1 MDGLIMLQP
10 QESTLKRKLKS
21 RHIQFIALGGSI
33 GTGLFLGAGSAIFAA
48 GPSVL
53 LGYLISGA
61 TIFLIMRQLGEMD
74 TEEPMASSFSYFAY
88 KYWGKFSG
96 FLAGWNYWILYVLIG
111 ITELTATAAYA
122 QYWFPH
128 IATWKTALFFFALI
142 NVVNLITVKAYG
154 EIEFGFSIIKII
166 AICAMILTGS
176 YILFFNPSLVPGASI
191 KNLWLS
197 SNIGN
202 NSLFNG
208 IFPNGLWGLISAIPI
223 ITFAF
228 GGLELIGIAASETE
242 NPKKNIPKA
251 VNQSVFRIL
260 IFYIGCIVILLSL
273 YHWSKLTPDSS
284 PFVLIFD
291 KIGFK
296 YIAWTL
302 NFVILTAALSVY
314 NSCIYSN
321 SRMLYGLAL
330 QDNAPKILT
339 KTNNRGIPVH
349 ALIVSTILTFFV
361 VPLNYFV
368 SNWFDAFKIIMSFVV
383 VCALLSW
390 GMITISHMK
399 FKKQKNI
406 EHHTKDTTVFPSPLY
421 PYSNYFTLIFYTF
434 ILVVM
439 ALPKLGMF
447 KQVIAL
453 PIWILVVY
461 LGYSLCNLKK
471 FKLRKRGYNNERSSE
486 YRE

>member
-1 MDGLIMLQP
+1 MLQL
-10 QESTLKRKLKS
+10 QESTLKRKLKN

-33 GTGLFLGAGSAIFAA
+33 GTGLFLGTGSAISAA
-48 GPSVL
+48 GPAVL
-53 LGYLISGA
+53 LGYLISGIA
-61 TIFLIMRQLGEMD
+61 IFFIMRQLGEMD
-74 TEEPMASSFSYFAY
+74 AQEPMAGSFSYFAY
-88 KYWGKFSG
+88 KYWGKFPG
-96 FLAGWNYWILYVLIG
+96 FIAGWNYWILYVLIG
-111 ITELTATAAYA
+111 ITELTAIAAYA
-122 QYWFPH
+122 QYWFPCL
-128 IATWKTALFFFALI
+128 ATWKTALFFFILI
-142 NVVNLITVKAYG
+142 NVINLITVKAYG
-154 EIEFGFSIIKII
+154 EIEFWFSSIKII

-191 KNLWLS
+191 KNLWVS
-197 SNIGN
+197 TSISE

-208 IFPNGLWGLISAIPI
+208 IFPNGLRGLITAIPI

-242 NPKKNIPKA
+242 NPKKAIPKA

-260 IFYIGCIVILLSL
+260 IFYIGSIVVLLSL
-273 YHWSKLTPDSS
+273 YNWSKLTPDSS

-296 YIAWTL
+296 YMAWTL
-302 NFVILTAALSVY
+302 NFIILTAALSVY

-321 SRMLYGLAL
+321 SRMLYALSL

-339 KTNNRGIPVH
+339 KTNRRGIPVH
-349 ALIVSTILTFFV
+349 ALMVSTILTFFV

-368 SNWFDAFKIIMSFVV
+368 PNWFDAFKIIMSFVV

-390 GMITISHMK
+390 TMITISHMK

-406 EHHTKDTTVFPSPLY
+406 EHYTKDTMVFPSPLY
-421 PYSNYFTLIFYTF
+421 PYSNYFTLTFYNF

-453 PIWILVVY
+453 PIWILIVY
-461 LGYSLCNLKK
+461 LGYRLCNFKK
-471 FKLRKRGYNNERSSE
+471 FKLRKWSYSNERNSE
-486 YRE
+486 YTE

>member
-1 MDGLIMLQP
+1 MWQP
-10 QESTLKRKLKS
+10 QESTLKRKLKN

-33 GTGLFLGAGSAIFAA
+33 GTGLFLGTGSAIFTA

-53 LGYLISGA
+53 LGYLISGI

-74 TEEPMASSFSYFAY
+74 TEEPMAGSFSYFAY
-88 KYWGKFSG
+88 KYWGKFPG
-96 FLAGWNYWILYVLIG
+96 FLAGWNYWIVYVLIG
-111 ITELTATAAYA
+111 ITELTAIAAYA

-128 IATWKTALFFFALI
+128 LATWKTALFFFVLI
-142 NVVNLITVKAYG
+142 NTVNLITVKAYG
-154 EIEFGFSIIKII
+154 EIEFWFSIIKIV

-176 YILFFNPSLVPGASI
+176 YILFLNPSLVNGANVT
-191 KNLWLS
+191 NLWS
-197 SNIGN
+197 SMTGAE

-208 IFPNGLWGLISAIPI
+208 IFPNGLWGLITAIPI

-260 IFYIGCIVILLSL
+260 IFYIGSIVILLSL
-273 YHWSKLTPDSS
+273 YHWSKLTPESS

-302 NFVILTAALSVY
+302 NFIVLTAALSVY

-330 QDNAPKILT
+330 QDNASKILT
-339 KTNNRGIPVH
+339 KTTKRGIPIY
-349 ALIVSTILTFFV
+349 AIIVSTILTFFV

-368 SNWFDAFKIIMSFVV
+368 PNWFDAFKMIMSFVV

-399 FKKQKNI
+399 FKKQKIVEN
-406 EHHTKDTTVFPSPLY
+406 HRTAFPSPLY
-421 PYSNYFTLIFYTF
+421 PYSNYFTLIFYSF
-434 ILVVM
+434 ILVTM
-439 ALPKLGMF
+439 ALPRLGMF
-447 KQVIAL
+447 KQVIAI
-453 PIWILVVY
+453 PIWVMVVY
-461 LGYSLCNLKK
+461 IGYRL
-471 FKLRKRGYNNERSSE
+471 FKSRKWSSSNERNSE
-486 YRE
+486 YKE